1 MFVLLGNGFRFNKSS
16 SSVFAACRSC
26 SNLLFVPS
34 LLIKYIT
41 DQPSSPRAITPKTT
55 KNTFR
60 LIQSMSEF
68 YRSPEFHVDVE
79 SKDQPV
85 ARFGHIACQRHR
97 VRVEVLHL

>member
-1 MFVLLGNGFRFNKSS
+1 MFVWLGNGFRLYKSS

-26 SNLLFVPS
+26 SNLLLVPR

-41 DQPSSPRAITPKTT
+41 DQPSKPRAITPKTT
-55 KNTFR
+55 RNKFR

-79 SKDQPV
+79 AKGQPV
-85 ARFGHIACQRHR
+85 ARFRHIACQRDR